1 MASLITP
8 QFERYVAEQTIARG
22 TVQFD
27 EFIFANIPGLNEN
40 NLAQHLTIPTSA
52 QIVHRQAVSQS
63 GVINENAVV
72 YSVTIGTEVGDF
84 DFNFIGL
91 INRSKN
97 LLAVAVQ
104 TDTVKKIRN
113 KNAVQG
119 NSITRNMLLEF
130 SGAKALTGINVN
142 ANTWQI
148 DFTVRL
154 HGLDEKIRL
163 TNRDLYGRAVF
174 FDDSFLVKRK
184 TGNQFTIQPGNA
196 YVEGVR
202 MDLGTE
208 HHLTANSLPCSI
220 YADVVH
226 HCTVTG
232 EYQTEIKYLTQSK
245 ADYVDTANRQH
256 YVQILADIDSQ
267 GNVTDRRL
275 LSPFLGMNPLTL
287 DDTTENTKDKRG
299 HTHKLP
305 IASTIQRGIT
315 QLSSATNSNSET
327 QSATSKAVKTAYD
340 KAVEAKT
347 TADGKVGLNGNESIN
362 GEKTF
367 ENRIVAKRNIRISD
381 NPHYASYGDHLNIG
395 ANNGDCWFE
404 YKSSNREIGTLRMH
418 ANGDFTYKRNKI
430 YHEGAKP
437 QFNTDI
443 EDKPDTLAGYGIGDF
458 KVEQGQGD
466 ANDYKTDGN
475 YYLASGQNLPENGEW
490 HIEVVSGGATNAVR
504 QIARKANDNKIK
516 TRFFNGS
523 NWSEWKDAGGDGV
536 PIGAVVSFPRAVT
549 NPVGFLRADGSTFS
563 QQTFPNLYRTLGD
576 SNQLPDLTRSDV
588 GMTAYFA
595 VDNIPA
601 GWIAFDEIAT
611 QVTEQRYPE
620 LYRHL
625 VGKYGSIERV
635 PKVADRFLRNAG
647 NGLSVGQTQ
656 EDEFKRHTHK
666 VFSAEP
672 SHRSASIEG
681 LQNDN
686 NLLDAGL
693 VTAINDSYWID
704 NGWMTPDVNSNFA
717 TGGDETRPKSLIL
730 KLCIK
735 ALNSFDNV
743 VFWIKSHG
751 EVTNTGALDAGRLAQ
766 GLQDKADRNHTH
778 TVSQITDFNQSVREI
793 VTQSIT
799 QGFSQN
805 LAETGWCKLPN
816 GMILQWGKFN
826 KGHGFVS
833 NEQRLVTF
841 PITFPNKVLFVGL
854 TEFTNAWSYSTTVEN
869 RQRMTNS
876 GFYVI
881 SQHNDSMYF
890 ALGF

>member
-40 NLAQHLTIPTSA
+40 NLAQYLTMPTSA

-184 TGNQFTIQPGNA
+184 TGNQFTIQPGTA

-202 MDLGTE
+202 MDLGAE

-245 ADYVDTANRQH
+245 ADYLDTANRQH

-287 DDTTENTKDKRG
+287 DDTTENTKAKLG

-305 IASTIQRGIT
+305 IASLVKKGIVKLFSGYDSDAEDMAAT
-315 QLSSATNSNSET
+315 PKAIKGLKALIDAITRNLGNYIPNSKKSSAVDSNSADT
-327 QSATSKAVKTAYD
+327 VATSAAVKTAYD
-340 KAVEAKT
+340 KGVEAEE
-347 TADGKVGLNGNESIN
+347 L
-362 GEKTF
+362 
-367 ENRIVAKRNIRISD
+367 
-381 NPHYASYGDHLNIG
+381 
-395 ANNGDCWFE
+395 ANTKW
-404 YKSSNREIGTLRMH
+404 T
-418 ANGDFTYKRNKI
+418 
-430 YHEGAKP
+430 AKP
-437 QFNTDI
+437 AT
-443 EDKPDTLAGYGIGDF
+443 ETEPGILPISH
-458 KVEQGQGD
+458 
-466 ANDYKTDGN
+466 KTDGADKN
-475 YYLASGQNLPENGEW
+475 KFASEYAVGEAAKKGLPL
-490 HIEVVSGGATNAVR
+490 
-504 QIARKANDNKIK
+504 
-516 TRFFNGS
+516 
-523 NWSEWKDAGGDGV
+523 
-536 PIGAVVSFPRAVT
+536 GAVVSFPRAVT
-549 NPVGFLRADGSTFS
+549 NPVGFLRADGSTFNA
-563 QQTFPNLYRTLGD
+563 QTFSDLYRTLGN
-576 SNQLPDLTRSDV
+576 SNKLPDLTRSDV

-656 EDEFKRHTHK
+656 EDEFKRHVHK
-666 VFSAEP
+666 HIEINT
-672 SHRSASIEG
+672 ASDPRFY
-681 LQNDN
+681 NDKTFDYDSRDSTDRTS
-686 NLLDAGL
+686 LDIG
-693 VTAINDSYWID
+693 TALRDDNDDNWWITPNINSK
-704 NGWMTPDVNSNFA
+704 FA
-717 TGGDETRPKSLIL
+717 TGGAETRPKSLIL

-735 ALNSFDNV
+735 AINSFDDV

-751 EVTNTGALDAGRLAQ
+751 EVTNAGALDAGRLAQ
-766 GLQDKADRNHTH
+766 GLQDKAERNHTH

-793 VTQSIT
+793 VTQSIA
-799 QGFSQN
+799 QN

-816 GMILQWGKFN
+816 GMIL
-826 KGHGFVS
+826 
-833 NEQRLVTF
+833 
-841 PITFPNKVLFVGL
+841 
-854 TEFTNAWSYSTTVEN
+854 
-869 RQRMTNS
+869 
-876 GFYVI
+876 
-881 SQHNDSMYF
+881 
-890 ALGF
+890 

>member
-40 NLAQHLTIPTSA
+40 NLAQYLTMPTSA

-202 MDLGTE
+202 MDLGAE

-287 DDTTENTKDKRG
+287 DDTTENNKDKQGR
-299 HTHKLP
+299 THKLP
-305 IASTIQRGIT
+305 IASLVKKGIVKLFSGYDSDAEDMAAT
-315 QLSSATNSNSET
+315 PKAIKGLKALIDAITRNLGNYIPNSKKSSAVNSNSADT
-327 QSATSKAVKTAYD
+327 VATSAAVKTAYD
-340 KAVEAKT
+340 KGVEAKT
-347 TADGKVGLNGNESIN
+347 AADNANSNANGRVSKSGDTMTGPLNANSGVNTLNRGADGFDRQWQNSIAPYLVDNGNANGNNAYYPFIKGIN
-362 GEKTF
+362 RNGNTWGTAFSFGYETPDGINKFGRGCIHLIEDNGTQKLWRF
-367 ENRIVAKRNIRISD
+367 E
-381 NPHYASYGDHLNIG
+381 H
-395 ANNGDCWFE
+395 
-404 YKSSNREIGTLRMH
+404 
-418 ANGDFTYKRNKI
+418 NGDFNSAGDVSTSSGKSLNNSVQISDLELVGEVAFFARATPPSGWLKANGAAVSRTTYAALFAAIGTTFGAGDGRSTFNLPDLRGEFVRGLDDGRNI
-430 YHEGAKP
+430 DGGRRLGTA
-437 QFNTDI
+437 
-443 EDKPDTLAGYGIGDF
+443 
-458 KVEQGQGD
+458 QGD
-466 ANDYKTDGN
+466 AIRNITGAFDTSKGSWAQQFVDFAETSGAFDLIRGN
-475 YYLASGQNLPENGEW
+475 KQWTGDPNNGGNNLPTGFKFDASRVVPTANENRPR
-490 HIEVVSGGATNAVR
+490 N
-504 QIARKANDNKIK
+504 IA
-516 TRFFNGS
+516 
-523 NWSEWKDAGGDGV
+523 
-536 PIGAVVSFPRAVT
+536 
-549 NPVGFLRADGSTFS
+549 
-563 QQTFPNLYRTLGD
+563 
-576 SNQLPDLTRSDV
+576 
-588 GMTAYFA
+588 
-595 VDNIPA
+595 
-601 GWIAFDEIAT
+601 
-611 QVTEQRYPE
+611 
-620 LYRHL
+620 
-625 VGKYGSIERV
+625 
-635 PKVADRFLRNAG
+635 
-647 NGLSVGQTQ
+647 
-656 EDEFKRHTHK
+656 
-666 VFSAEP
+666 
-672 SHRSASIEG
+672 
-681 LQNDN
+681 
-686 NLLDAGL
+686 LLA
-693 VTAINDSYWID
+693 
-704 NGWMTPDVNSNFA
+704 
-717 TGGDETRPKSLIL
+717 
-730 KLCIK
+730 CIK
-735 ALNSFDNV
+735 
-743 VFWIKSHG
+743 
-751 EVTNTGALDAGRLAQ
+751 
-766 GLQDKADRNHTH
+766 
-778 TVSQITDFNQSVREI
+778 
-793 VTQSIT
+793 
-799 QGFSQN
+799 
-805 LAETGWCKLPN
+805 
-816 GMILQWGKFN
+816 
-826 KGHGFVS
+826 
-833 NEQRLVTF
+833 
-841 PITFPNKVLFVGL
+841 
-854 TEFTNAWSYSTTVEN
+854 Y
-869 RQRMTNS
+869 
-876 GFYVI
+876 
-881 SQHNDSMYF
+881 
-890 ALGF
+890 

>member
-27 EFIFANIPGLNEN
+27 EFIFANISGLNEN
-40 NLAQHLTIPTSA
+40 NLAQYLTMPTSA

-119 NSITRNMLLEF
+119 NSITRNILLEF

-202 MDLGTE
+202 MDLGAE

-287 DDTTENTKDKRG
+287 DDTTENNKDKQG

-305 IASTIQRGIT
+305 IASLVKKGIVKLFSGYDSDAEDMAAT
-315 QLSSATNSNSET
+315 PKAIKGLKALIDAITRNLGNYIPNSKKSSSVDSNSAENV
-327 QSATSKAVKTAYD
+327 ATSAAVKTAYD
-340 KAVEAKT
+340 LAYSKQSPAT
-347 TADGKVGLNGNESIN
+347 
-362 GEKTF
+362 
-367 ENRIVAKRNIRISD
+367 
-381 NPHYASYGDHLNIG
+381 
-395 ANNGDCWFE
+395 
-404 YKSSNREIGTLRMH
+404 
-418 ANGDFTYKRNKI
+418 
-430 YHEGAKP
+430 
-437 QFNTDI
+437 
-443 EDKPDTLAGYGIGDF
+443 TLAGYGINNF
-458 KVEQGQGD
+458 KVENGSGNM
-466 ANDYKTDGN
+466 NDYRTDGIYCFGTLYGVGN
-475 YYLASGQNLPENGEW
+475 SPRDINSDIWSGNLQV
-490 HIEVVSGGATNAVR
+490 ITGGTGNERWCR
-504 QIARKANDNKIK
+504 QIFHVHYSKDTYIRWQVSNTNDDWSAWEK
-516 TRFFNGS
+516 FNDI
-523 NWSEWKDAGGDGV
+523 E
-536 PIGAVVSFPRAVT
+536 
-549 NPVGFLRADGSTFS
+549 PVIRSLST
-563 QQTFPNLYRTLGD
+563 
-576 SNQLPDLTRSDV
+576 
-588 GMTAYFA
+588 
-595 VDNIPA
+595 
-601 GWIAFDEIAT
+601 
-611 QVTEQRYPE
+611 
-620 LYRHL
+620 
-625 VGKYGSIERV
+625 
-635 PKVADRFLRNAG
+635 
-647 NGLSVGQTQ
+647 
-656 EDEFKRHTHK
+656 
-666 VFSAEP
+666 
-672 SHRSASIEG
+672 
-681 LQNDN
+681 
-686 NLLDAGL
+686 
-693 VTAINDSYWID
+693 
-704 NGWMTPDVNSNFA
+704 
-717 TGGDETRPKSLIL
+717 
-730 KLCIK
+730 
-735 ALNSFDNV
+735 
-743 VFWIKSHG
+743 
-751 EVTNTGALDAGRLAQ
+751 
-766 GLQDKADRNHTH
+766 KADISHTH
-778 TVSQITDFNQSVREI
+778 TADQITDFNTAVRN
-793 VTQSIT
+793 S
-799 QGFSQN
+799 FSGVS
-805 LAETGWCKLPN
+805 AENGWCKLPN
-816 GMILQWGKFN
+816 GLILQWGKITLPN
-826 KGHGFVS
+826 LT
-833 NEQRLVTF
+833 NENTGVCTLPVTF
-841 PITFPNKVLFVGL
+841 PHAVFSIIIGGVSGSISHDGNSQEGFSITQQTTSNFTWVSSWEYRNKDAFN
-854 TEFTNAWSYSTTVEN
+854 NAPAQWIAIGY
-869 RQRMTNS
+869 
-876 GFYVI
+876 
-881 SQHNDSMYF
+881 
-890 ALGF
+890 

>member
-40 NLAQHLTIPTSA
+40 NLAQYLTMPTSA

-184 TGNQFTIQPGNA
+184 TGNQFTIQPGTA

-202 MDLGTE
+202 MDLGAE

-245 ADYVDTANRQH
+245 ADYLDTANRQH

-287 DDTTENTKDKRG
+287 DDTTENTKAKLG

-305 IASTIQRGIT
+305 IASLVKKGIVKLFSGYDSDAEDMAAT
-315 QLSSATNSNSET
+315 PKAIKGLKALIDAITRNLGNYIPNSKKSSAVDSNSADT
-327 QSATSKAVKTAYD
+327 VATSAAVKTAYD
-340 KAVEAKT
+340 KGVEAEE
-347 TADGKVGLNGNESIN
+347 L
-362 GEKTF
+362 
-367 ENRIVAKRNIRISD
+367 
-381 NPHYASYGDHLNIG
+381 
-395 ANNGDCWFE
+395 ANTKW
-404 YKSSNREIGTLRMH
+404 T
-418 ANGDFTYKRNKI
+418 
-430 YHEGAKP
+430 AKP
-437 QFNTDI
+437 AT
-443 EDKPDTLAGYGIGDF
+443 ETEPGILPISH
-458 KVEQGQGD
+458 
-466 ANDYKTDGN
+466 KTDGADKN
-475 YYLASGQNLPENGEW
+475 KFASEYAVGEAAKKGLPL
-490 HIEVVSGGATNAVR
+490 
-504 QIARKANDNKIK
+504 
-516 TRFFNGS
+516 
-523 NWSEWKDAGGDGV
+523 
-536 PIGAVVSFPRAVT
+536 GAVVSFPRAVT
-549 NPVGFLRADGSTFS
+549 NPVGFLRADGSTFNA
-563 QQTFPNLYRTLGD
+563 QTFSDLYRTLGN
-576 SNQLPDLTRSDV
+576 SNKLPDLTRSDV

-656 EDEFKRHTHK
+656 EDEFKRHVHK
-666 VFSAEP
+666 HIEINT
-672 SHRSASIEG
+672 ASDPRFY
-681 LQNDN
+681 NDKTFDYDSRDSTDRTS
-686 NLLDAGL
+686 LDIG
-693 VTAINDSYWID
+693 TALRDDNDDNWWITPNINSK
-704 NGWMTPDVNSNFA
+704 FA
-717 TGGDETRPKSLIL
+717 TGGAETRPKSLIL

-735 ALNSFDNV
+735 AINSFDDV

-751 EVTNTGALDAGRLAQ
+751 EVTNAGALDAGRLAQ
-766 GLQDKADRNHTH
+766 GLQDKAERNHTH

-793 VTQSIT
+793 VTQSIA
-799 QGFSQN
+799 QN

-816 GMILQWGKFN
+816 GMILQWGLAVLN
-826 KGHGFVS
+826 RGYG
-833 NEQRLVTF
+833 RTTDTYITF
-841 PITFPNKVLFVGL
+841 PIRFPSSCFNVVMSYGVMTDKRVTQDPVLASLDQTGV
-854 TEFTNAWSYSTTVEN
+854 TV
-869 RQRMTNS
+869 RQQSDRDI
-876 GFYVI
+876 VI
-881 SQHNDSMYF
+881 YWR
-890 ALGF
+890 AIGV